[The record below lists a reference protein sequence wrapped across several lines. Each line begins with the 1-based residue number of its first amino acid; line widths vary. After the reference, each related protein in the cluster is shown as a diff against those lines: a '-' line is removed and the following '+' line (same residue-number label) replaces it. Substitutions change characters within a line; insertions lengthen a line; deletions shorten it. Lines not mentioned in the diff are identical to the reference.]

1 MRSRC
6 YSHAQPPLACEQ
18 ARQILLT
25 VDPASPTV
33 ARGSVRV
40 PPLLLTRM
48 LLCCFARMVAWLR
61 ARSLLP
67 LLLFWLGLA
76 GDLDC
81 HPPDTRL
88 VVAPGG
94 VRQSLRLIRNATRWL
109 ARDRDLV
116 RIATA
121 AYAPEALHA
130 PRTRTLFFRGPT
142 REDRA
147 PADVAAACFRPNRT
161 VSCREGVYSLGIRQ
175 TVGRVLGSH
184 PAVNLSGSRLP
195 PRAYARAL
203 REHQFCLTSPGMGF
217 GVRIVD
223 YVASAC
229 IPVVVR
235 PGRLLLPVGPFRC
248 LPRPTTD
255 VVPISPL
262 ARAYLPPRTLDLL
275 RRYSVRGATGWPS
288 PLCSCP

>member
-1 MRSRC
+1 
-6 YSHAQPPLACEQ
+6 
-18 ARQILLT
+18 
-25 VDPASPTV
+25 
-33 ARGSVRV
+33 
-40 PPLLLTRM
+40 M
-48 LLCCFARMVAWLR
+48 LLCAHGCVRAPSSPFCCFG
-61 ARSLLP
+61 S
-67 LLLFWLGLA
+67 GSA

-235 PGRLLLPVGPFRC
+235 PGRLLLPLEPDLNYSSFAVSVAFRDLAS
-248 LPRPTTD
+248 LPAVLGALSDDAIRRKRERLRD
-255 VVPISPL
+255 VHRMFL
-262 ARAYLPPRTLDLL
+262 WDEAYGRAYEAVRDQLL
-275 RRYSVRGATGWPS
+275 RR
-288 PLCSCP
+288 LE